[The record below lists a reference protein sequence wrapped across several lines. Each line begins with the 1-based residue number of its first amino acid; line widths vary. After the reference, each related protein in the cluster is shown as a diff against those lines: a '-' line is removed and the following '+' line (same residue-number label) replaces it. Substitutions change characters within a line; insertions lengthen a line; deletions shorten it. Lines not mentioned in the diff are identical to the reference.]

1 MISGVFRAD
10 GSRVSLTSSGTFVRL
25 QVRQLRVDAA
35 IVDDV
40 VVVIV
45 IVVIIVVVVVVV
57 GGHRRSRSSSLSIS
71 GLEIRGRSSLE
82 LDVRREAV
90 DAVAEAG
97 VEVERKTFGDKS

>member
-40 VVVIV
+40 VVVVV
-45 IVVIIVVVVVVV
+45 IVVVVIVVVVV
-57 GGHRRSRSSSLSIS
+57 GGHR
-71 GLEIRGRSSLE
+71 
-82 LDVRREAV
+82 
-90 DAVAEAG
+90 
-97 VEVERKTFGDKS
+97 

>member
-10 GSRVSLTSSGTFVRL
+10 GSRVSLTSSGTLVRL
-25 QVRQLRVDAA
+25 QIRQLRVDAA

-40 VVVIV
+40 VVVVVV
-45 IVVIIVVVVVVV
+45 IVVIVVVVVVV
-57 GGHRRSRSSSLSIS
+57 GGHRRSGSSSLSIS

-90 DAVAEAG
+90 DTVAQAG
-97 VEVERKTFGDKS
+97 VEVEGKTFGDQS

>member
-10 GSRVSLTSSGTFVRL
+10 GSRVSLTSSRTFVRL
-25 QVRQLRVDAA
+25 QIRQLRVDAA

-45 IVVIIVVVVVVV
+45 VVVVVV
-57 GGHRRSRSSSLSIS
+57 GGHRRSGSSSLSIS

-90 DAVAEAG
+90 DAVAQAG
-97 VEVERKTFGDKS
+97 VEVERKTFGDQS